1 MVNSR
6 RLSQTPALI
15 LFLLVY
21 ITICSPIEQA
31 RHEPRCSNITIP
43 VTISSKN
50 ADLPSGFSFGTPDA
64 AEVVTKLKF
73 NVSIHST
80 YNIAATFC
88 EPEVFVPTRVNT
100 LQFLVHGATYTRS
113 YVKAFPIHFSTFRI
127 HLTSSSGVAKASTV
141 TNSAGLHML
150 LCKDIQLS
158 LSIVSEMAF
167 PIIPIPSQ

>member
-1 MVNSR
+1 MVNSS
-6 RLSQTPALI
+6 RLSQTLALI
-15 LFLLVY
+15 LVHLAYV
-21 ITICSPIEQA
+21 TICSPIEQT
-31 RHEPRCSNITIP
+31 RSEPRCSNITIP
-43 VTISSKN
+43 VTISSNN
-50 ADLPSGFSFGTPDA
+50 ADLPSGFSLVAPDA
-64 AEVVTKLKF
+64 AEVVTNLKF

-113 YVKAFPIHFSTFRI
+113 YVKSFPIHFFTIRI
-127 HLTSSSGVAKASTV
+127 HLTSSSGLAKASMV

-158 LSIVSEMAF
+158 LSIGLEMAF